1 MSKTVNLDA
10 VTLQDCIAMSEILK
24 REVIIE
30 KGHVVEFIL
39 NEEENRECTGIRAYK
54 SFS

>member
-1 MSKTVNLDA
+1 MNKSVNLDA
-10 VTLQDCIAMSEILK
+10 VTLQDCIALSEILK

-30 KGHVVEFIL
+30 NGHVVGFVL
-39 NEEENRECTGIRAYK
+39 NEEEIHECKGVRAYK

>member
-1 MSKTVNLDA
+1 MNKSVNLDA

-30 KGHVVEFIL
+30 KGHVVGFVL
-39 NEEENRECTGIRAYK
+39 NEEGNCERTGIRAYK
-54 SFS
+54 SLS

>member
-1 MSKTVNLDA
+1 MKSINYNA

-30 KGHVVEFIL
+30 KGHVVGFVL
-39 NEEENRECTGIRAYK
+39 NEKEIRKCTGIRAYK
-54 SFS
+54 SLS